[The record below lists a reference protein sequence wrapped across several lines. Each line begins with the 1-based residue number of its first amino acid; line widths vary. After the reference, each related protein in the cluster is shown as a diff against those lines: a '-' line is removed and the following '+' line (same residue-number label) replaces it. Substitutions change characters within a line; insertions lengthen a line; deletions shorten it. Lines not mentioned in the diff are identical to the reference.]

1 MIPGFVLL
9 RMYKGQTFNDVIT
22 LKDDLDA
29 PLDLTGRTARMQVR
43 RDAGGPIILELT
55 TANGRIAPLDTTG
68 QIIFNVTAE
77 DLAELPQPSWDYEE
91 WVYDLELV
99 TPGVVELVERPIFG
113 VVVFFGEITV

>member
-22 LKDDLDA
+22 LKDDQGV

-43 RDAGGPIILELT
+43 RDVGGPIILELN
-55 TANGRIAPLDTTG
+55 TANGRIGALGVSGEIAFD
-68 QIIFNVTAE
+68 VSAE
-77 DLAELPQPSWDYEE
+77 DLEALAQPTWDYEE

-99 TPGVVELVERPIFG
+99 TPGTPDIVERPIFG
-113 VVVFFGEITV
+113 VVIFFGEVTV